1 MKRFIIPILAA
12 LLFIVPGVVVTM
24 QNLAGGRSFTVL
36 LAYHPEYLRKAP
48 YILDAYESVLREE
61 GVPVERIDVHDIAA
75 ISVGELVHRSPVVIL
90 PDGVLQSLPG
100 QFNQWAKRYL
110 AQGGNLLV
118 VYDAG
123 VRNQK
128 GFFLDTSVLAD
139 IFGLNTITYATAGG
153 RSYGYGSIRFT
164 SATSRDFFQIPPGKT
179 DERLFLSGY
188 RYGKLRYPLAGNKPL
203 DRIPEKSIYA
213 YGITEQNE
221 KYPAMLLMEYS
232 QGKALYVDLPL
243 GYLKANADDLPLRS
257 VVRTFLF
264 DVVAIPHLMNVEHG
278 RGNIIIN
285 WHIDSNIEFETLSQM
300 KQSGLLRKDVPAS
313 FHITAGDFCYTPSD
327 GCGFDACGK
336 GRPFVELLKNYGS
349 IGSHGGWGHDW
360 FADNIKNGVFGKKEM
375 QQYIEKNSA
384 CLESITGYKIVEYSA
399 PVGVQPQPLSANL
412 LEELGYSA
420 YYSTGDTGG
429 PPNRSFQNGTML
441 TEKVIAFPITPF
453 GRSASL
459 YEMSTLDH
467 RTEHEVR
474 DWFYGMLSYAAR
486 NRTTRLIYSHPN
498 NIRRYPRAVKA
509 FMDRAESLHRHGDL
523 AVRTMSDYA
532 AFFLRFLKTTYSFDQ
547 TAAQLTVTL
556 KNPDG
561 LAGICVALPKRA
573 VQKPLSDHISLQED
587 DRYYY
592 LTMERNDKETRISVD
607 TR

>member
-336 GRPFVELLKNYGS
+336 GRPFVELLKTYGS

>member
-1 MKRFIIPILAA
+1 MKKFIIPILAA
-12 LLFIVPGVVVTM
+12 ALLIVAGVVLTI
-24 QNLAGGRSFTVL
+24 QNLSGGESFTVL
-36 LAYHPEYLRKAP
+36 LAYHPEYLQKAP
-48 YILDAYESVLREE
+48 NIIDAYESVLREE

-75 ISVGELVHRSPVVIL
+75 ISVGELVHRAPVVIL
-90 PDGVLQSLPG
+90 PDGILQNLPE
-100 QFNQWAKRYL
+100 QFDQWAKRYL

-118 VYDAG
+118 VYDVG

-139 IFGLNTITYATAGG
+139 IFGLNTITYANAGSQ
-153 RSYGYGSIRFT
+153 SYGYGSIQFT

-179 DERLFLSGY
+179 DDQLFLCGY
-188 RYGKLRYPLAGNKPL
+188 RYGKLKYPLAGNKPL
-203 DRIPEKSIYA
+203 DRIPKKNIYA
-213 YGITEQNE
+213 YGITEKNE
-221 KYPAMLLMEYS
+221 KCPAILLTEHS
-232 QGKALYVDLPL
+232 RGKALYVNLPL

-264 DVVAIPHLMNVEHG
+264 DIVAIPHIMNVESG

-300 KQSGLLRKDVPAS
+300 KQAGLLRKDVPAS
-313 FHITAGDFCYTPSD
+313 FHITAGDFCYTPGD
-327 GCGFDACGK
+327 GAGFDACGK
-336 GRPFVELLKNYGS
+336 GRSLVELLKNYGS
-349 IGSHGGWGHDW
+349 IGSHGGWGHNW
-360 FADNIKNGVFGKKEM
+360 FVDNLNNGVFRKKEM
-375 QQYIEKNSA
+375 RQYIEKNSA
-384 CLESITGYKIVEYSA
+384 CLESITGYRIIEYSA
-399 PVGVQPQPLSANL
+399 PAGVQPQPVSANL

-420 YYSTGDTGG
+420 YYSTGDAGS

-441 TEKVIAFPITPF
+441 TEKVIAFPIMPF

-459 YEMSTLDH
+459 DEMSTLDH

-474 DWFYGMLSYAAR
+474 DWFYGVLSYAAR

-498 NIRRYPRAVKA
+498 NIKRYPRAVKA
-509 FMDRAESLHRHGDL
+509 FMDRTESLQRHGDL

-532 AFFLRFLKTTYSFDQ
+532 AFFLRFLKTTYSFNK
-547 TAAQLTVTL
+547 TATQLTVTL

-561 LAGICVALPKRA
+561 LAGICVALPKMTI
-573 VQKPLSDHISLQED
+573 QKPMSDQMSFQED

-592 LTMERNDKETRISVD
+592 LTMERNDKEARINVD

>member
-1 MKRFIIPILAA
+1 MKKYIIPVLAA
-12 LLFIVPGVVVTM
+12 VLFIVPGVVLTM
-24 QNLAGGRSFTVL
+24 QSLSGGRSFTVL
-36 LAYHPEYLRKAP
+36 LAYHPEYLRKVP
-48 YILDAYESVLREE
+48 HILDAYESVLREE
-61 GVPVERIDVHDIAA
+61 GVPVERIDVHDIAS
-75 ISVGELVHRSPVVIL
+75 ISVGELVRWAPVVIL
-90 PDGVLQSLPG
+90 PDGVLQNLPE
-100 QFNQWAKRYL
+100 QFDKWAKRYL

-123 VRNQK
+123 VRNKK

-139 IFGLNTITYATAGG
+139 IFGLNTITYANAGG
-153 RSYGYGSIRFT
+153 QSYDYGSIQFT

-179 DERLFLSGY
+179 DARLFLSGY
-188 RYGKLRYPLAGNKPL
+188 RYGKLKYPLAGNKPL
-203 DRIPEKSIYA
+203 DRIPEKTIYA

-221 KYPAMLLMEYS
+221 KYVAILLTEYS
-232 QGKALYVDLPL
+232 RGKALYVDLPL

-264 DVVAIPHLMNVEHG
+264 DVVAIPHIMNVESG

-285 WHIDSNIEFETLSQM
+285 WHIDSNVEFETLSQM
-300 KQSGLLRKDVPAS
+300 KQSGLLRKNVPAS
-313 FHITAGDFCYTPSD
+313 FHITAGDFCYTPGD

-336 GRPFVELLKNYGS
+336 GRSLVELMKTYGS
-349 IGSHGGWGHDW
+349 IGSHGGWGHNW
-360 FADNIKNGVFGKKEM
+360 FADNIKNGVFREKEM
-375 QQYIEKNSA
+375 QQYIEKNNA
-384 CLESITGYKIVEYSA
+384 CLESITGYRIVEYSA

-412 LEELGYSA
+412 LEKLGYSA
-420 YYSTGDTGG
+420 YYSTGDTGS

-441 TEKVIAFPITPF
+441 TEKVIAFPIMPF

-459 YEMSTLDH
+459 EEMSTLDH

-474 DWFYGMLSYAAR
+474 DWFYGVLSYAAR

-498 NIRRYPRAVKA
+498 NITRYPRAVKA
-509 FMDRAESLHRHGDL
+509 FMDRAESLQRHGDL

-547 TAAQLTVTL
+547 AATQLTITL

-561 LAGICVALPKRA
+561 LAGICVALPKRTF
-573 VQKPLSDHISLQED
+573 QKPRSGQISLQED

>member
-498 NIRRYPRAVKA
+498 NIKRYPRAVKA